1 MRVSIFGLGYVGAVS
16 AACLAKEGHTVIGVD
31 VDSYKLDLIR
41 QGKAPIVEANLEP
54 YLKQAVQSGRLTVT
68 DDPTE
73 AVHNSEISLLCVG
86 TPSKENG
93 DLRTDYLERVARQIG
108 EALITKQCITSW
120 SFAARFCPA
129 RRKRSCCLCWKRRRA
144 SA

>member
-54 YLKQAVQSGRLTVT
+54 YLTQAVELGRLTVT
-68 DDPTE
+68 DDP
-73 AVHNSEISLLCVG
+73 I
-86 TPSKENG
+86 
-93 DLRTDYLERVARQIG
+93 
-108 EALITKQCITSW
+108 
-120 SFAARFCPA
+120 
-129 RRKRSCCLCWKRRRA
+129 
-144 SA
+144 